1 MTTMDLVGKLLQAV
15 FGLGGFALLVVV
27 LLLVLDREATALR
40 SIIGRIVAAAV
51 VLLATLASQLGLLDG
66 VDWLTDQVRTAILL
80 IGWPLAASL
89 IVGLLLELAPRRVRR
104 SGRLAAHLLAA
115 AAVVVGGLVIE
126 GADETAIGAWPWAAA
141 LTISIIAVLGFT
153 ASRDDDSKPM
163 LVFLVPAVALLTL
176 GLIYPALRTALLAF
190 TNAQGEFNGLD
201 NFVWMFTQGTALV
214 TLANTVVWVVLVPL
228 VSTIV
233 GLAYAVFI
241 DKSAGE
247 KIFKML
253 VFLPMAISFVGA
265 GIIWK
270 FMYAYRGPQQDQI
283 GLVNQILVLF
293 GGDPQQILQNSPTN
307 TLALIIVMIWI
318 QTGFAMT
325 VLSAAIKGVPTEQI
339 EAASLDGASP
349 WQRFT
354 NVTVPGIR
362 SSIVVVVT
370 TISIATLKVFDIVRT
385 MTGGNFDTSVVANEM
400 YTQAFRAGEPGR
412 GAALA
417 LILFV
422 LVLPIVLYNVRILRQ
437 QREIR

>member
-1 MTTMDLVGKLLQAV
+1 M
-15 FGLGGFALLVVV
+15 
-27 LLLVLDREATALR
+27 
-40 SIIGRIVAAAV
+40 
-51 VLLATLASQLGLLDG
+51 
-66 VDWLTDQVRTAILL
+66 
-80 IGWPLAASL
+80 
-89 IVGLLLELAPRRVRR
+89 
-104 SGRLAAHLLAA
+104 
-115 AAVVVGGLVIE
+115 
-126 GADETAIGAWPWAAA
+126 
-141 LTISIIAVLGFT
+141 IAVLGFT